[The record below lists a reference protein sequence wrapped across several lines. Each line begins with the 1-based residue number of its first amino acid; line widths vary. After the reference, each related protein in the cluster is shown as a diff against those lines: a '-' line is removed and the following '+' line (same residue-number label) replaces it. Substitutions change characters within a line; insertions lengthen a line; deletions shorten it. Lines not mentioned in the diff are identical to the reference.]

1 MSPLELLTVEQF
13 VADREDLPDGGR
25 WSELLAGRL
34 FTFQPP
40 TIEHGTAVLNLGKAL
55 ALCTQREPCGYACFE
70 LGLIIA
76 RNPDTLQFPAVSFFV
91 DGPMFA
97 EADKVVTDARPA
109 LVAEIASTN
118 DRRRNMKQRVTG
130 WLDFGVRVAWVLDPQ
145 EKRVHVFSRDRPAEQ
160 LAAHQTL
167 RGWPVL
173 SGFRVGV
180 GELFADPGWAK

>member
-1 MSPLELLTVEQF
+1 MSPPELLTVEQF
-13 VADREDLPDGGR
+13 VADREELPDGGR

-34 FTFQPP
+34 LTLQPP
-40 TIEHGTAVLNLGKAL
+40 TIEHGTAVLNLSKAL
-55 ALCTQREPCGYACFE
+55 ARFAQREQTGYACFD

-76 RNPDTLQFPAVSFFV
+76 RNPDTVQFPAVSFFI

-130 WLDFGVRVAWVLDPQ
+130 WLDFGVRLAWVLDPQ
-145 EKRVHVFSRDRPAEQ
+145 EKRVHAFSRDRPAEQ

-167 RGWPVL
+167 RGGLVL
-173 SGFRVGV
+173 SGFSVGV
-180 GELFADPGWAK
+180 GELFEEPGWAK